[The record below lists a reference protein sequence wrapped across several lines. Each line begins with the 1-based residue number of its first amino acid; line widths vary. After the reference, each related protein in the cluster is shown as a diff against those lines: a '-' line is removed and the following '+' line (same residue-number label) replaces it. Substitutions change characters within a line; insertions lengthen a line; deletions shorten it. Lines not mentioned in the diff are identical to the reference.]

1 MILQKYVIK
10 LGVKEK
16 LKQTKGFLVIYNLFF
31 EILGDLFSLQTKK
44 HFIYFS
50 KTQKFKVKELGCA
63 SVDHF
68 QC

>member
-1 MILQKYVIK
+1 M
-10 LGVKEK
+10 GVTEK

-31 EILGDLFSLQTKK
+31 EILGYLFSVQTKK
-44 HFIYFS
+44 HFINFS
-50 KTQKFKVKELGCA
+50 KTQKFKVKELRCA